1 MDWLNIILV
10 SLSMSVDA
18 SIVNITNGIKEKNIP
33 IIKLCFIAFI
43 FGLFQFLMPLL
54 SYLIG
59 YSFKNYFETYIPWIS
74 FILLSILAI
83 KSFIEWLKDQKD
95 SLEIKADNKNKLS
108 FFNIFLQAIATSID
122 ALCIGF
128 VYIDYSLI
136 NALIV
141 FSCIGVITFIIS
153 SLTGIFGK
161 SIGKYIEKWAGLVAS
176 IVFLTVGIKILLEGI
191 M

>member
-1 MDWLNIILV
+1 M
-10 SLSMSVDA
+10 
-18 SIVNITNGIKEKNIP
+18 TNGIKEKNIP

-108 FFNIFLQAIATSID
+108 FFNIFL
-122 ALCIGF
+122 
-128 VYIDYSLI
+128 
-136 NALIV
+136 
-141 FSCIGVITFIIS
+141 
-153 SLTGIFGK
+153 
-161 SIGKYIEKWAGLVAS
+161 
-176 IVFLTVGIKILLEGI
+176 
-191 M
+191 

>member
-1 MDWLNIILV
+1 
-10 SLSMSVDA
+10 
-18 SIVNITNGIKEKNIP
+18 
-33 IIKLCFIAFI
+33 
-43 FGLFQFLMPLL
+43 
-54 SYLIG
+54 
-59 YSFKNYFETYIPWIS
+59 
-74 FILLSILAI
+74 
-83 KSFIEWLKDQKD
+83 
-95 SLEIKADNKNKLS
+95 
-108 FFNIFLQAIATSID
+108 AIATSID